1 MAASLVLI
9 LDAEARVLSGVFA
22 LAFLIVHMSFIVACV
37 MLKLGRETIP
47 RRSETSLTNMMYC
60 LCMVSLRFLAIAFL
74 DAKALLYFR
83 VCVAVFFAVV
93 FLMLARVSLL
103 KALLSVPEKVM
114 ACFQSETARSQQSF
128 GGRIVIAKAIEPIKN
143 TPVGFFAKLRI
154 C

>member
-37 MLKLGRETIP
+37 MLKLGRETIQ
-47 RRSETSLTNMMYC
+47 RRRETSLTNMMYC

-83 VCVAVFFAVV
+83 VCVAVIFCCGISDAV
-93 FLMLARVSLL
+93 ML
-103 KALLSVPEKVM
+103 KAMLFVPEKQM
-114 ACFQSETARSQQSF
+114 ACY
-128 GGRIVIAKAIEPIKN
+128 
-143 TPVGFFAKLRI
+143 
-154 C
+154 

>member
-1 MAASLVLI
+1 MAASLVPM
-9 LDAEARVLSGVFA
+9 LDAEATVLSGVFA
-22 LAFLIVHMSFIVACV
+22 LAFLSIYLIVACV
-37 MLKLGRETIP
+37 MLKQGSETIP
-47 RRSETSLTNMMYC
+47 RRRETSWTNMMYC
-60 LCMVSLRFLAIAFL
+60 LCMVSLGFLAIAFL

-103 KALLSVPEKVM
+103 KALLFVPEKVM

-128 GGRIVIAKAIEPIKN
+128 GGSIVIAKAIEPIKN